1 MNAESGIDRPT
12 CTAEIIRKWGVQTPD
27 ATSMIFEGRSITWRE
42 LDERSS
48 RLANALAARGVG
60 NQERVVFIDKNGPAY
75 FETAFGGAK
84 LNAVIV
90 AVNWRLAPPEL
101 AYTIND
107 AQAQVIVVGPD
118 FFGIVEQIESELT
131 TVSTIIAIGD
141 HPRWPSYE
149 DVVGSGSTVDPGVGS
164 APGDV
169 AMQLYTSGTTGL
181 PKGVMLANTSMFTLY
196 EEVAAHWQFD
206 GDSVN
211 MVAMPL
217 FHIGGC
223 GWAMVGMF
231 FGGKSVI
238 VREFVPN
245 VVLDLMVQHQATNAL
260 YVPAMLA
267 FMSMVP
273 GAEDRDYSSMRR
285 IVYGASPI
293 TNDTLLAAMAVF
305 KVPFVQVYGMTETTG
320 GFTQLDAADHD
331 PTGPR
336 AHLLRS
342 AGRPYP
348 WVEMKIMDVES
359 GEAGESGKAG
369 KSGKVCAVGEV
380 GEVWTRSRQNMI
392 GYWNKPE
399 ETAKTIDAD
408 GWLKTGD
415 AGYVDTE
422 GFLFLTDR
430 VKDMIVS
437 GGENVYPAEVENA
450 LASHPAIAEIAVI
463 GVPHE
468 RWGETVKAIAVLR
481 AGHSATQP
489 ELISFAKERLAGYK
503 CPTSVDFIDLL
514 PRNPS
519 GKVLKKDL
527 REPFWAGH
535 TRRVN

>member
-1 MNAESGIDRPT
+1 MNANSSIGVPT
-12 CTAEIIRKWGVQTPD
+12 CTAEIVRKWGAETPD
-27 ATSMIFEGRSITWRE
+27 ATALIFEDQLTTWKQ

-48 RLANALAARGVG
+48 RLANALVALGLG
-60 NQERVVFIDKNGPAY
+60 NQERMVFIDKNGPTY
-75 FETAFGGAK
+75 FETAFGVAK
-84 LNAVIV
+84 LNAVLV
-90 AVNWRLAPPEL
+90 AANWRLAAPEL
-101 AYTIND
+101 LYTIND
-107 AQAQVIVVGPD
+107 AQAKVVVVGPE
-118 FFGIVEQIESELT
+118 FFEVIERIESELT
-131 TVSTIIAIGD
+131 TVKTIIAIGE

-149 DVVGSGSTVDPGVGS
+149 DVLGSGSAVDPGVGS
-164 APGDV
+164 APGDI

-196 EEVAAHWQFD
+196 EEVASHWQFD
-206 GDSVN
+206 SDSVN

-231 FGGKSVI
+231 FGAKAVV

-273 GAEDRDYSSMRR
+273 GAADRDYSSMRR

-293 TNDTLLAAMAVF
+293 TNETLLAAMSVF

-331 PTGPR
+331 PGGPR
-336 AHLLRS
+336 EHLLRS

-348 WVEMKIMDVES
+348 WVEMKIMNLES
-359 GEAGESGKAG
+359 AEP
-369 KSGKVCAVGEV
+369 CAVGEV
-380 GEVWTRSRQNMI
+380 GEVWTRSRQNMV

-399 ETAKTIDAD
+399 ENVKTVDAD

-415 AGYVDTE
+415 AGYVDE
-422 GFLFLTDR
+422 AGFLFLTDR

-450 LASHPAIAEIAVI
+450 LASHPAVAEVAVI

-468 RWGETVKAIAVLR
+468 RWGETVKAIVVLR
-481 AGHSATQP
+481 AGHTATQP
-489 ELISFAKERLAGYK
+489 EIIAFAKERLASYK
-503 CPTSVDFIDLL
+503 CPTSVDFIDVL

-527 REPFWAGH
+527 REPFWVGH
-535 TRRVN
+535 ARRVN